1 MGKRGRLPRKG
12 RAKRGS
18 GIRPPRVHFG
28 FTNLKV
34 TGFGGAPLLA
44 DAAKAHGLPG
54 LLRKAVSV
62 KSRDRGAT
70 DAETMWAIVACLARG
85 DGSLSA
91 PQISILL

>member
-28 FTNLKV
+28 LTNLKV

-44 DAAKAHGLPG
+44 VRTSHFYTSVEIICK
-54 LLRKAVSV
+54 LL
-62 KSRDRGAT
+62 
-70 DAETMWAIVACLARG
+70 
-85 DGSLSA
+85 
-91 PQISILL
+91 